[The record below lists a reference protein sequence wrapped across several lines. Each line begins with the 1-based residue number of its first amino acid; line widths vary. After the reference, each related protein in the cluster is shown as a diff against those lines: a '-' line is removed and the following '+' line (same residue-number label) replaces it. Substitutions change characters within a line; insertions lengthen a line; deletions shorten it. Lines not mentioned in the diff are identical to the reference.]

1 MSYRDDVD
9 ALTARHDSLEREL
22 ADKTQELADAANVLE
37 EARAKRRLPLLDN
50 IRIATPCSA
59 KWDHMLGDDRVR
71 HCTECSKNVYNLSGM
86 TRDEAEALLTAKNG
100 DLCARYYQRADGT
113 ILTADCTV
121 GVSKRRKRKLIAA
134 GAAALLSG
142 GGFAAYRA
150 AHRAKADVRELGGAV
165 SFSSVPAQPLPRPEP
180 RYVDPAPVYNPP
192 PMPLMGAVAPRPVA
206 KMGQAIV
213 MGKPTLGHVSKK
225 KP

>member
-9 ALTARHDSLEREL
+9 ALAARHDSLEHEL
-22 ADKTQELADAANVLE
+22 ADKTRELADAANVLE

-50 IRIATPCSA
+50 IRVATPCSA
-59 KWDHMLGDDRVR
+59 KWDSMLGDDRVR

-100 DLCARYYQRADGT
+100 DLCARYFQRADGT

-142 GGFAAYRA
+142 GGFAAYRS
-150 AHRAKADVRELGGAV
+150 AHRATPHVRETGGAI
-165 SFSSVPAQPLPRPEP
+165 SFSTVPAVELPRPEP

-192 PMPLMGAVAPRPVA
+192 PMPLMGAVAVPIQKV
-206 KMGQAIV
+206 
-213 MGKPTLGHVSKK
+213 GKPTIGHVSKM